1 MAGGVP
7 SRHPKLARLVP
18 LAAEMRS
25 RLMAVSD
32 TVDPKTADALTQFAP
47 LAAAKGRDALTSKP
61 QITISI
67 GRTASWLLVAVAVL
81 MLVEGGRS
89 W

>member
-1 MAGGVP
+1 
-7 SRHPKLARLVP
+7 
-18 LAAEMRS
+18 MRS

-32 TVDPKTADALTQFAP
+32 PVDPKTADALTQLAP
-47 LAAAKGRDALTSKP
+47 LALAAAKGRDALTSKP